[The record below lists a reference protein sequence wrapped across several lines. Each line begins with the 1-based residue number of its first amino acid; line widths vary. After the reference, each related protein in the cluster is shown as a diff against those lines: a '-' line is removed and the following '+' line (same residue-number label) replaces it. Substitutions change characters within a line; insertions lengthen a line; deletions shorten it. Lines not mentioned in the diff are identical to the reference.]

1 MKYLRMTK
9 NFINMFIVFLVMDV
23 LFGLG
28 GLIVNGVKISLLE
41 LCSGLMING
50 AIIFCFLA
58 FRKILLNVIAEKM
71 FEEENSRLFD
81 YTGNVIFIMAVLSC
95 FDAGVG
101 PLHVMCFSD
110 RFCIDTLAM
119 VMGILGGILKV
130 LAQIFKEALRMQRE
144 VVNLEDKVEILQ
156 EESKYTI

>member
-9 NFINMFIVFLVMDV
+9 NLINIFIICLVVDL

-28 GLIVNGVKISLLE
+28 GLIANGINISLLE
-41 LCSGLMING
+41 FCSALIIYG

-58 FRKILLNVIAEKM
+58 FKKILLNVIAEKL
-71 FEEENSRLFD
+71 FEEENSKLFN
-81 YTGNVIFIMAVLSC
+81 YIGNIVFIMGVFSC
-95 FDAGVG
+95 FDAGMG
-101 PLHVMCFSD
+101 PLHIMCFGD
-110 RFCIDTLAM
+110 KFCIDTIAI

-130 LAQIFKEALRMQRE
+130 LAQIFKEALRIQGE